1 MTTDGLEIKAQ
12 LFDQLGRVSRALSSP
27 RRLELVDHLA
37 QAERTVDQL
46 ARLTGMSVANTSR
59 HLQALRNARLVG
71 VRRAGTHAHYR
82 LADEGVF
89 RAWQAMRDLGERRL
103 AELRVLA
110 AARAARREADPL
122 SLDALRERLEA
133 ADVLLLDARPEPEY
147 RAGRIPG
154 AVNVPLEELEA
165 RLHVLPLE
173 REIVVYC
180 RGPWCALADEV
191 VEKLSALGYG
201 ARRLGPGL
209 PDWRAAGHPVESG

>member
-1 MTTDGLEIKAQ
+1 MNDHGDGFMVQ
-12 LFDQLGRVSRALSSP
+12 LFDQVGRVSRALSSP

-37 QAERTVDQL
+37 QAERTVDHL

-59 HLQALRNARLVG
+59 HLQALRHARLVS

-82 LADEGVF
+82 LADDGVF

-110 AARAARREADPL
+110 AARDARRESDAL
-122 SLDALRERLEA
+122 TIEALRGRLDAA
-133 ADVLLLDARPEPEY
+133 HVLLLDARPEPEY

-154 AVNVPLEELEA
+154 AVNAPLEELEA

-173 REIVVYC
+173 REVVVYC

-191 VEKLSALGYG
+191 VAKLRGLGYE

-209 PDWRAAGHPVESG
+209 PDWRAAGLPVESG

>member
-1 MTTDGLEIKAQ
+1 MTTDGSELKSQ

-37 QAERTVDQL
+37 QAEHTVDQL

-71 VRRAGTHAHYR
+71 VRRSGTHAHYR

-103 AELRVLA
+103 AELRILV
-110 AARAARREADPL
+110 AARDARAGEPL
-122 SLDALRERLEA
+122 TLEGLRGRLEA
-133 ADVLLLDARPEPEY
+133 GDVLILDARPEPEY

-154 AVNVPLEELEA
+154 AVNAPPEELEA

-173 REIVVYC
+173 RGIVVYC

-191 VEKLSALGYG
+191 VERLSALGYE

-209 PDWRAAGHPVESG
+209 PDWRAAGLPIEAG

>member
-1 MTTDGLEIKAQ
+1 MTTDSSDLKDK

-59 HLQALRNARLVG
+59 HLQALRHARLVS

-103 AELRVLA
+103 AELRILV
-110 AARAARREADPL
+110 AARATGTAADPL
-122 SLDALRERLEA
+122 SLEALRGRL
-133 ADVLLLDARPEPEY
+133 DGGDLLLLDARPEAEY
-147 RAGRIPG
+147 RAGRIRG
-154 AVNVPLEELEA
+154 AVNTPPDELEA

-180 RGPWCALADEV
+180 RGPWCTLADDV
-191 VEKLSALGYG
+191 VERLRALGYQ
-201 ARRLGPGL
+201 AHRLGPGL
-209 PDWRAAGHPVESG
+209 PDWRAAGLPVETG